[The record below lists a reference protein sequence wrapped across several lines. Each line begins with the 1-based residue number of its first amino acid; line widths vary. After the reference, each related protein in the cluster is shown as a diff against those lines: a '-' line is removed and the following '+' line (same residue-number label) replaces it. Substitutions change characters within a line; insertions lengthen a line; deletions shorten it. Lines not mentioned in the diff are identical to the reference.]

1 LKLRQL
7 TILLLWLVGYFS
19 YKSPNKQ
26 AVRAPRCVSFHLVKL
41 LRGLGIVIIVCL
53 SETNLQLIV
62 SHFIVSPRSSI
73 ECHLSLQ
80 VIIAGD
86 VQIRCP
92 CDHIS
97 LEVIIVGDTQIRFR
111 GI

>member
-1 LKLRQL
+1 MQFCNIHTYRHTYNYQ
-7 TILLLWLVGYFS
+7 FS
-19 YKSPNKQ
+19 LSKTPKGSGDSNNCMY
-26 AVRAPRCVSFHLVKL
+26 VCMY
-41 LRGLGIVIIVCL
+41 VCL

-73 ECHLSLQ
+73 ESHLSLQ

-86 VQIRCP
+86 VQIRCSY
-92 CDHIS
+92 DHIS
-97 LEVIIVGDTQIRFR
+97 LQVIIAGDIQIRFR

>member
-1 LKLRQL
+1 MDVLRYIIKKLG
-7 TILLLWLVGYFS
+7 I
-19 YKSPNKQ
+19 
-26 AVRAPRCVSFHLVKL
+26 SFHLVKL

-53 SETNLQLIV
+53 YVCMSETNFQLIV
-62 SHFIVSPRSSI
+62 SHFIVSPRTSI
-73 ECHLSLQ
+73 ECHLSLE

-92 CDHIS
+92 YDHIS
-97 LEVIIVGDTQIRFR
+97 LQVIIAGDIQIRFR

>member
-1 LKLRQL
+1 MGQ
-7 TILLLWLVGYFS
+7 FS
-19 YKSPNKQ
+19 PSKTPKGSGDSNN
-26 AVRAPRCVSFHLVKL
+26 CLS
-41 LRGLGIVIIVCL
+41 VCL
-53 SETNLQLIV
+53 YGTNLQLIV

-86 VQIRCP
+86 IQIRCP
-92 CDHIS
+92 YDHIS
-97 LEVIIVGDTQIRFR
+97 LRVVIAGDIQIRFW